1 MAKEWSKY
9 VNQKFYGADGGFLD
23 NTEQIEFKSG
33 RIVKYLKNSRA
44 QKTIAVNL
52 YLDDIKDVDG
62 KTEFLHFLD
71 WYENEIKCGT
81 ERFSLPD
88 VVNKSGERK
97 EYMLKEAPTW
107 NGQGKKEVSLNLVEA
122 F

>member
-23 NTEQIEFKSG
+23 NTEKVEFKSG
-33 RIVKYLKNSRA
+33 RTVKYLKNSRA

-52 YLDDIKDVDG
+52 YLDDTKVVDG

-81 ERFSLPD
+81 ERFFLLD
-88 VVNKSGERK
+88 LVGKSGKKK
-97 EYMLKEAPTW
+97 EYELNEPPTW
-107 NGQGKKEVSLNLVEA
+107 NGQSKKEVSLTLVEA